1 MKRKSLI
8 QVTFS
13 FILALTL
20 VITTVIV
27 APRVALA
34 AGNNQDVQSDIYTQ
48 LSSTVDQIPA
58 TGERMVVKFEENV
71 GSRDLALTP
80 NGIIVKQLGL
90 YLVIAAPQVTAS
102 MDGGCLDL
110 WLNVSGDDVSNSN
123 TQLCQTKAGDTN
135 VILSQNILRL
145 NKGYVLQVVA
155 SSPNHGAFLD
165 AIEVRDEPIIP
176 SIIFTMVEQR

>member
-13 FILALTL
+13 LILALVL

-27 APRVALA
+27 APRAALA
-34 AGNNQDVQSDIYTQ
+34 AGNNQDLQNDQYTQ
-48 LSSTVDQIPA
+48 LSSAVDQIPE
-58 TGERMVVKFEENV
+58 TGEKMAVKFEKNV
-71 GSRDLALTP
+71 SSSDLDLTP
-80 NGIIVKQLGL
+80 NGVIVRKSGL

-110 WLNVSGDDVSNSN
+110 WLNVSGNDVPNSN
-123 TQLCQTKAGDTN
+123 VQLCQTKASETN

-145 NKGYVLQVVA
+145 DKGDVLQVIA
-155 SSPNHGAFLD
+155 SSPNNGAFLD
-165 AIEVRDEPIIP
+165 AIEVPDEPLIP
-176 SIIFTMVEQR
+176 SIIFTMVEQ

>member
-13 FILALTL
+13 FILALAL
-20 VITTVIV
+20 VITTVIF
-27 APRVALA
+27 APGVALA
-34 AGNNQDVQSDIYTQ
+34 AVNNQDLQNDRYTQ
-48 LSSTVDQIPA
+48 LSSPLDQIPA

-71 GSRDLALTP
+71 GSSDLALTP
-80 NGIIVKQLGL
+80 NGVSVKKSGL

-102 MDGGCLDL
+102 TDGGCLDL

-123 TQLCQTKAGDTN
+123 TQLCQTKADDTN

-145 NKGYVLQVVA
+145 NKGDVLQVVA

-165 AIEVRDEPIIP
+165 AIDVPDEPLIP
-176 SIIFTMVEQR
+176 SIIFTMVEQ